1 MLNTGGMRGRQ
12 KRVATKGR
20 LVEEELLLA
29 FERERAL
36 GLLCSLV
43 FEGDITRRPRAEKEQ
58 ISGVEVWQERE
69 QGRKRADCSA
79 I

>member
-12 KRVATKGR
+12 KRVASKGR

>member
-12 KRVATKGR
+12 KSLASKGSR
-20 LVEEELLLA
+20 LEEEELLLV
-29 FERERAL
+29 FERDRAL

-43 FEGDITRRPRAEKEQ
+43 FEGDIARNPGKKLQ
-58 ISGVEVWQERE
+58 ISGIEVRQERA

-79 I
+79 M

>member
-1 MLNTGGMRGRQ
+1 MRGRQ
-12 KRVATKGR
+12 KSVASKGRVA
-20 LVEEELLLA
+20 EEESLLV
-29 FERERAL
+29 FERDRAL

-43 FEGDITRRPRAEKEQ
+43 FEGDITGSPAKKQ
-58 ISGVEVWQERE
+58 ICAIEVRQERA